1 MTEPRV
7 KNPIQK
13 KKKIHENRCRV
24 MVWIELTLSHAAC
37 ALLGFVL
44 YYNIG
49 INITYPHITSKSYPK
64 KKNKTLVHILYFV
77 VTDNK
82 NIIFNDLTGK
92 ITMEWH
98 HIINNEFWSTLT
110 HSMNIIISAEINRQ
124 FFTKT
129 VLLINK
135 NKINQTFCIRRDK
148 QEVNYLKNPC
158 WQDL

>member
-1 MTEPRV
+1 MLRTVILNWHQVNYKHKTKSTRQAVLDIYKCFWQNPVSKPPSKKE
-7 KNPIQK
+7 KNP
-13 KKKIHENRCRV
+13 ENRCRV

-49 INITYPHITSKSYPK
+49 INITYQHISQANHIPK
-64 KKNKTLVHILYFV
+64 KKKKTLVHILYFV

-82 NIIFNDLTGK
+82 NIIFNELTGK

-110 HSMNIIISAEINRQ
+110 HSMNIS
-124 FFTKT
+124 T
-129 VLLINK
+129 
-135 NKINQTFCIRRDK
+135 
-148 QEVNYLKNPC
+148 
-158 WQDL
+158 